1 VTDGLWTGGV
11 TSAPAG
17 GSGKVQIRVIDS
29 GRIETD
35 FQASFTC
42 PDGHTAG
49 FEIGPLPTIGNLIT
63 ANGGIGGTISGEMV
77 WSGQFTAG
85 GQLTGTFTSLG
96 CASPAAYSF
105 TAAAPGS

>member
-1 VTDGLWTGGV
+1 M
-11 TSAPAG
+11 
-17 GSGKVQIRVIDS
+17 VQIRVIDS

-49 FEIGPLPTIGNLIT
+49 FEIGPLPTIGNLI
-63 ANGGIGGTISGEMV
+63 AADGGIGGMISGAMV

-85 GQLTGTFTSLG
+85 EQLTGTFTSLG
-96 CASPAAYSF
+96 CASPTTYAF
-105 TAAAPGS
+105 TAAPTGSQPTRDSVSDGR